1 MLENFKTEYR
11 VDKTVTN
18 IVICIY
24 RKPEKDADSS
34 HINRTLA
41 QICKELEKKKGK
53 TAVAY
58 TFGDGIVDARDFT
71 EPEDH
76 IIYASQCKERSAPLS
91 HIWLMGMALLEEKER
106 EDRKKGM
113 TPNNTLCLLADESFR
128 RVDTEK
134 ILAAMENRF
143 RAVKVK
149 PILVTDQQS
158 SKNEGR
164 LEEYIRNNGEIYNV

>member
-11 VDKTVTN
+11 FDKTVTN

-24 RKPEKDADSS
+24 RKPVKDADSS

-41 QICKELEKKKGK
+41 QLFKELEQKKGK

-58 TFGDGIVDARDFT
+58 TFGDGIVDARGFT

-76 IIYASQCKERSAPLS
+76 IVYASECKERSAPLS

-106 EDRKKGM
+106 EDRKNGLTSK
-113 TPNNTLCLLADESFR
+113 NILCLLTDESFR

-134 ILAAMENRF
+134 ILTAMENRF

-149 PILVTDQQS
+149 PVLVTDQQS

-164 LEEYIRNNGEIYNV
+164 LEAYIRNNGEIYNV